1 MDCHFDWKIIKLED
15 SKIPADDLIPSIFES
30 SNISIVQYFTGKMR
44 VEFQPIFQ
52 SSNLS
57 IFQFN
62 EPNNRFEVMN
72 GIHHFIGIFI
82 FLLKETASR

>member
-52 SSNLS
+52 SSNLP

-62 EPNNRFEVMN
+62 KPDNRHIFSILSMIDSCN
-72 GIHHFIGIFI
+72 RLHFIEKIY
-82 FLLKETASR
+82 